1 MSDIWPI
8 SPSRGEARS
17 VKPPSPKLS
26 PKVRKKE
33 PVAEEK
39 EDWKDT
45 MKRMR
50 DQIKAVQELP
60 KVEVPKSL
68 VKTVTSASSP
78 DLTLYSSTSKL
89 SRVEASW
96 EIRAR
101 YRNMRTEELY
111 QSQLVKKSGYSW
123 RDKVPEIQNTKLK
136 FTEPR
141 NNVVTDMNF
150 IGSTYVQVRAHF
162 EEDCFADPKS
172 FQEKDVPLPKKEAKE
187 EDLSKCPKIMTKSY
201 RVDPSFDMSKLQII
215 DRLRPR
221 QEIQPDITCRLY
233 CFIDDQILI
242 SDLLFKLMNFFNFR

>member
-1 MSDIWPI
+1 
-8 SPSRGEARS
+8 
-17 VKPPSPKLS
+17 
-26 PKVRKKE
+26 
-33 PVAEEK
+33 
-39 EDWKDT
+39 

-162 EEDCFADPKS
+162 EG
-172 FQEKDVPLPKKEAKE
+172 DVLLITNRSRRKRFLYQRKRRKK
-187 EDLSKCPKIMTKSY
+187 KI
-201 RVDPSFDMSKLQII
+201 
-215 DRLRPR
+215 
-221 QEIQPDITCRLY
+221 
-233 CFIDDQILI
+233 
-242 SDLLFKLMNFFNFR
+242 

>member
-1 MSDIWPI
+1 MSDIWPL
-8 SPSRGEARS
+8 SAATKTA
-17 VKPPSPKLS
+17 KPPSPKLS

-33 PVAEEK
+33 PVVEEK

-50 DQIKAVQELP
+50 DQIKAVQDLP
-60 KVEVPKSL
+60 KVEVPKLL
-68 VKTVTSASSP
+68 VKSVTSASSP

-123 RDKVPEIQNTKLK
+123 REKVPEIQNTKLK
-136 FTEPR
+136 FSEPR

-150 IGSTYVQVRAHF
+150 IGSTYVQVRLKIKLVL
-162 EEDCFADPKS
+162 ADYEL
-172 FQEKDVPLPKKEAKE
+172 FQEKDEPQKVESK
-187 EDLSKCPKIMTKSY
+187 EDLSKSPRVMTKSY
-201 RVDPSFDMSKLQII
+201 RVDPSIDMNKLQII

-221 QEIQPDITCRLY
+221 PEPAQSDITCRLF
-233 CFIDDQILI
+233 CFVNDQILL
-242 SDLLFKLMNFFNFR
+242 SDLLYKLLNFFNFRYTLY

>member
-1 MSDIWPI
+1 MSDIWPL
-8 SPSRGEARS
+8 STTTKTA
-17 VKPPSPKLS
+17 KQPSPKLS

-33 PVAEEK
+33 PVVEEK

-68 VKTVTSASSP
+68 VKSVTSASSP

-123 RDKVPEIQNTKLK
+123 REKVPEIQNKGLK
-136 FTEPR
+136 FSEPR
-141 NNVVTDMNF
+141 NNVVTDMTF
-150 IGSTYVQVRAHF
+150 IGSTYVQVR
-162 EEDCFADPKS
+162 
-172 FQEKDVPLPKKEAKE
+172 
-187 EDLSKCPKIMTKSY
+187 
-201 RVDPSFDMSKLQII
+201 LQIK
-215 DRLRPR
+215 PY
-221 QEIQPDITCRLY
+221 QV
-233 CFIDDQILI
+233 
-242 SDLLFKLMNFFNFR
+242 SMG

>member
-1 MSDIWPI
+1 MADSEDSPSPAPPRPSSVLLSPVRKDAKSRPLSDIWPI
-8 SPSRGEARS
+8 SPNKTA
-17 VKPPSPKLS
+17 KPPSPKLS
-26 PKVRKKE
+26 PKVAKKE

-39 EDWKDT
+39 EDWKET

-68 VKTVTSASSP
+68 VKRITSASSP

-123 RDKVPEIQNTKLK
+123 REKVPEIQNTKLK

-141 NNVVTDMNF
+141 NNIVTDMNF
-150 IGSTYVQVRAHF
+150 IGTTYVQVG
-162 EEDCFADPKS
+162 KTVS
-172 FQEKDVPLPKKEAKE
+172 FG
-187 EDLSKCPKIMTKSY
+187 
-201 RVDPSFDMSKLQII
+201 
-215 DRLRPR
+215 
-221 QEIQPDITCRLY
+221 
-233 CFIDDQILI
+233 
-242 SDLLFKLMNFFNFR
+242 

>member
-1 MSDIWPI
+1 MSDIWPL
-8 SPSRGEARS
+8 STTTKTT
-17 VKPPSPKLS
+17 KPPSPKLS

-33 PVAEEK
+33 PVVEEK

-68 VKTVTSASSP
+68 VKSVTSASSP

-123 RDKVPEIQNTKLK
+123 REKVPEIQNKGLK
-136 FTEPR
+136 FSEPR
-141 NNVVTDMNF
+141 NNVVTDMTF
-150 IGSTYVQVRAHF
+150 IGSTYVQAR
-162 EEDCFADPKS
+162 
-172 FQEKDVPLPKKEAKE
+172 Q
-187 EDLSKCPKIMTKSY
+187 
-201 RVDPSFDMSKLQII
+201 QIK
-215 DRLRPR
+215 
-221 QEIQPDITCRLY
+221 TC
-233 CFIDDQILI
+233 QV
-242 SDLLFKLMNFFNFR
+242 SVG

>member
-1 MSDIWPI
+1 MSDIWSV
-8 SPSRGEARS
+8 SPTK
-17 VKPPSPKLS
+17 KPPSPKLS
-26 PKVRKKE
+26 PKV
-33 PVAEEK
+33 PVVEEK

-50 DQIKAVQELP
+50 DQIKAVHELP

-68 VKTVTSASSP
+68 VKSVTSASSP
-78 DLTLYSSTSKL
+78 DLTLYSSTSSKL

-123 RDKVPEIQNTKLK
+123 REKVPEISNTKLK

-150 IGSTYVQVRAHF
+150 IGSTYVQVETR
-162 EEDCFADPKS
+162 
-172 FQEKDVPLPKKEAKE
+172 
-187 EDLSKCPKIMTKSY
+187 
-201 RVDPSFDMSKLQII
+201 
-215 DRLRPR
+215 
-221 QEIQPDITCRLY
+221 TC
-233 CFIDDQILI
+233 
-242 SDLLFKLMNFFNFR
+242 

>member
-8 SPSRGEARS
+8 SPSAK
-17 VKPPSPKLS
+17 KPPSPKLS

-33 PVAEEK
+33 PVPVVEEK

-68 VKTVTSASSP
+68 VKSVTSVSSP

-123 RDKVPEIQNTKLK
+123 REKVPEIQNTKLK

-150 IGSTYVQVRAHF
+150 IGSTYVQVETRAH
-162 EEDCFADPKS
+162 
-172 FQEKDVPLPKKEAKE
+172 
-187 EDLSKCPKIMTKSY
+187 
-201 RVDPSFDMSKLQII
+201 
-215 DRLRPR
+215 
-221 QEIQPDITCRLY
+221 
-233 CFIDDQILI
+233 
-242 SDLLFKLMNFFNFR
+242 